1 VPFEAGV
8 KSSVLFL
15 EKPKGKSPE
24 SYSIFFANLQ
34 KIGYDIRG
42 RRTYKRNE
50 KGEVIDDE
58 GRVITYLANRKGNKT
73 KQRPML

>member
-1 VPFEAGV
+1 MTSEGEE
-8 KSSVLFL
+8 LIN
-15 EKPKGKSPE
+15 E
-24 SYSIFFANLQ
+24 
-34 KIGYDIRG
+34 
-42 RRTYKRNE
+42 NE